1 MYLESK
7 QTLSLNLLYTS
18 KDRPTYI
25 TFNIHCMIFFS
36 VHPFLTSYFS
46 DTRVMSAKMWGV
58 GGNLFKNFIKNGFH
72 LLLLLGPAANGGVI
86 K

>member
-1 MYLESK
+1 MSQNIKIRYVYGFFVCAS
-7 QTLSLNLLYTS
+7 NLI
-18 KDRPTYI
+18 PP
-25 TFNIHCMIFFS
+25 IFFPHSLYECQS
-36 VHPFLTSYFS
+36 V
-46 DTRVMSAKMWGV
+46 GV